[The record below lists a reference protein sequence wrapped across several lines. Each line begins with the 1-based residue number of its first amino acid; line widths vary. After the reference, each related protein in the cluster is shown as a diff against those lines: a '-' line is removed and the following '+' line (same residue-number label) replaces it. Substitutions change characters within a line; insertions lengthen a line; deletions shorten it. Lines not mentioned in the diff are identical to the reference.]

1 MAREVLLEV
10 AQEEVL
16 LLELEAVEEVVQQA
30 AAKVEAPSEALAV
43 EKAEVLLA
51 VVLRAAPAAE
61 KEGALRREEAEE
73 VVERDLL
80 EEVPEAVLQA
90 AVLSQ
95 AEATAEEALETLHL
109 EESVTPTSTSQTTSA
124 SSTIWDRA
132 KYSQSRKRNGYL
144 GR

>member
-124 SSTIWDRA
+124 S
-132 KYSQSRKRNGYL
+132 
-144 GR
+144 